1 MPGRQL
7 PLQVDSTDED
17 RHFLQA
23 LQDLIV
29 QATEVVDSS
38 VHTLKSGPDS
48 CATIIQ
54 RIQKIGAKWDEHPD
68 WPGREWYVEILL
80 AVANLGRVLDWW
92 EAEKGFWNFD
102 AETENDQLLFVLKP
116 REEQRF
122 DQEFRATFSE
132 PRYSPLSTA
141 VSVAGDL
148 PPALGLDATSPIVSS
163 PQTAKSEGKFCY
175 PPTSSMADTSSEPGK
190 GLSPKAQAIDDLKFL
205 AEHAKSVNIVM
216 ELSLQGEIVE
226 YVNDAVLEVLG

>member
-1 MPGRQL
+1 MPGRHSL
-7 PLQVDSTDED
+7 LIDAADED
-17 RHFLQA
+17 RQFLQA

-29 QATEVVDSS
+29 MATEVVDSS
-38 VHTLKSGPDS
+38 VHTLKSGPSS

-116 REEQRF
+116 KEDQKF
-122 DQEFRATFSE
+122 DHEFRAALSE
-132 PRYSPLSTA
+132 PRHSPLSTA

-148 PPALGLDATSPIVSS
+148 PPALSLSVTSTDAPSP
-163 PQTAKSEGKFCY
+163 PTAKLAGEVCY
-175 PPTSSMADTSSEPGK
+175 SLHRPW
-190 GLSPKAQAIDDLKFL
+190 LI
-205 AEHAKSVNIVM
+205 
-216 ELSLQGEIVE
+216 SLQSLARACHPKLKLLTI
-226 YVNDAVLEVLG
+226 